1 METIKPYVVFTVGG
15 LAITDTVVFTWVI
28 MALIVGLAALL
39 GRRRPA
45 MLELLLDFL
54 NDAISDVMGRPAT
67 PYLPFLG
74 TLAIF
79 IAASNTF
86 SAVPYITAPTRDVST
101 PLALALVV
109 FFSVHYFGIREK
121 GLWQYLKDMATPIFT
136 LPLEIIG
143 QLSRTLALTLRLFG
157 NIVSGEMVVAV
168 LFALAPLFVP
178 IPMAGFGLFTG
189 ILQAY
194 IFTSLAAVYIAASIE
209 ASEPPLVRKSKPQGV
224 KE

>member
-1 METIKPYVVFTVGG
+1 METIEPYTVFQIGS

-39 GRRRPA
+39 GWRRPA

-54 NDAISDVMGRPAT
+54 NDVISDVMGRPAMR
-67 PYLPFLG
+67 YLPFLG

-79 IAASNTF
+79 IAAANTF

-121 GLWQYLKDMATPIFT
+121 GLGRYFKDMATPIFT
-136 LPLEIIG
+136 LPLEIIA

-157 NIVSGEMVVAV
+157 NIISGEMVVAV

-194 IFTSLAAVYIAASIE
+194 IFTALASVYIAAGIE
-209 ASEPPLVRKSKPQGV
+209 AAEPPRVHKSKKGA
-224 KE
+224 